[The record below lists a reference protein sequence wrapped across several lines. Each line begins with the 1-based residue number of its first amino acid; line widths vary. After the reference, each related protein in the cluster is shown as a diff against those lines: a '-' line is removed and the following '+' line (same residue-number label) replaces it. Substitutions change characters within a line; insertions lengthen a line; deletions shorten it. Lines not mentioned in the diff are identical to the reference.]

1 MKITKERLKQII
13 KEEISLF
20 VEEEDKPTP
29 KQKAALKF
37 VKEHDKV
44 ARLVKKDGKWKIKV
58 TIDVK
63 DTKTDKWEEEV
74 HYIEPTI
81 KAAKRVLE
89 Y

>member
-29 KQKAALKF
+29 KQKPPIKF

-44 ARLVKKDGKWKIKV
+44 ARLV
-58 TIDVK
+58 
-63 DTKTDKWEEEV
+63 
-74 HYIEPTI
+74 
-81 KAAKRVLE
+81 
-89 Y
+89 